1 MVLARKKNYNRLPQG
16 SSVSAQKFQ
25 DYRLILEVIGLV
37 VIVVLAYN
45 RFGGGELVGQAYVG
59 DVQGCG
65 NGVIDEGE
73 QCDGRALAGQT
84 CGGFGFAGGALQC
97 SSSCQFDTLRCSMC
111 GNGVVNRGEQCDG
124 AVNKACST
132 LNLGAGQL
140 GCTRYCLYDVRGCS
154 G

>member
-1 MVLARKKNYNRLPQG
+1 MARRKNYNRLPQG
-16 SSVSAQKFQ
+16 SSVSSQKFQ

-45 RFGGGELVGQAYVG
+45 QFGGGELVGQAYVG

-65 NGVIDEGE
+65 NGVIDDGE
-73 QCDGRALAGQT
+73 QCDGTELNSQS
-84 CGGFGFAGGALQC
+84 CGSYGFAAGTL
-97 SSSCQFDTLRCSMC
+97 SCTSDCKYDTLSCTTC

-132 LNLGAGQL
+132 LNLGSGQL